1 MEFRISK
8 TNWKYEFL
16 VALHE
21 LVEWALIHDKGLAIE
36 DIDAFDIQFEKERS
50 EGKHSKDAEPG
61 NDMTAP
67 YYMEHQIAT
76 SIEQAM
82 AVFLKVDW
90 PTYEKTIEDL

>member
-1 MEFRISK
+1 M
-8 TNWKYEFL
+8 NWKYEFL

-36 DIDAFDIQFEKERS
+36 DIDEFDIKFEKERE
-50 EGKHSKDAEPG
+50 EGKHGKYDEPG
-61 NDMTAP
+61 NDQNAP
-67 YYMEHQIAT
+67 YYIEHQIAT

-90 PTYEKTIEDL
+90 NHYDKTVGEL